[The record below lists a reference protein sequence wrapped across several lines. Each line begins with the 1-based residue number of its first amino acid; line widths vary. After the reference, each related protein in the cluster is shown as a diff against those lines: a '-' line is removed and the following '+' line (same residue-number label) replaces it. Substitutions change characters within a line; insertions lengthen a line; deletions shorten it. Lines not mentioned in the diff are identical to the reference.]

1 MSTIERTIAHI
12 RELARGTTVSP
23 NIYIEFL
30 REIAKNHSEDIDKQC
45 ALSMPVLNGFL
56 EEVQMALYEK
66 TTLHEARRASA
77 TRNYG
82 KSIPK

>member
-23 NIYIEFL
+23 NMHIALL
-30 REIAKNHSEDIDKQC
+30 REIAKTHSEDNDKQS
-45 ALSMPVLNGFL
+45 ALSMPVLNDFL
-56 EEVQMALYEK
+56 EQVQMAIYEK
-66 TTLHEARRASA
+66 TALHEARRASA